1 MRQPA
6 ALASGKKRAF
16 SPNDLITSRVIQVPI
31 SMIPSRVQDYLTMT
45 GEIEDYYTDLEASK
59 HMQ

>member
-1 MRQPA
+1 
-6 ALASGKKRAF
+6 
-16 SPNDLITSRVIQVPI
+16 
-31 SMIPSRVQDYLTMT
+31 MIPSRVQDYLTMT